1 MASWVGNG
9 ISSTLKRGDKW
20 FKLEDSD
27 IIVTLKGIV
36 TIWNKKHRYGFVEN
50 IPCQMQNY
58 SKGTYYFGDNYPNL
72 VDISNIKKGMI
83 IGFHLGLDRER
94 KLIYAG
100 VKELNANSY
109 LN

>member
-1 MASWVGNG
+1 MANWSSTG
-9 ISSTLKRGDKW
+9 IYSTLKKGNTW
-20 FKLEDSD
+20 FTIGDSD
-27 IIVTLKGIV
+27 TKVILKGV
-36 TIWNKKHRYGFVEN
+36 VKIWNKKHKYGFIDN
-50 IPCQMQNY
+50 IPCEMQNY

-72 VDISNIKKGMI
+72 VDISKIKEGFVVGFY
-83 IGFHLGLDRER
+83 IGFDKER

>member
-1 MASWVGNG
+1 MASWVSNG
-9 ISSTLKRGDKW
+9 MSSTLKNGNTW
-20 FKLEDSD
+20 FTLEDSD
-27 IIVTLKGIV
+27 IIVTLKGV
-36 TIWNKKHRYGFVEN
+36 VKIWNKKHRYGFIEN

-72 VDISNIKKGMI
+72 VDISKIKEGMVVR
-83 IGFHLGLDRER
+83 FHLGLDKQR

>member
-1 MASWVGNG
+1 MASWVSNG
-9 ISSTLKRGDKW
+9 IASTLKKGDKW
-20 FKLEDSD
+20 FKLGDSD

-72 VDISNIKKGMI
+72 VDISNIKKGMVI
-83 IGFHLGLDRER
+83 EFHLGMDRER

>member
-1 MASWVGNG
+1 
-9 ISSTLKRGDKW
+9 
-20 FKLEDSD
+20 
-27 IIVTLKGIV
+27 
-36 TIWNKKHRYGFVEN
+36 
-50 IPCQMQNY
+50 MQNY

-72 VDISNIKKGMI
+72 VDISKIKEGMVVR
-83 IGFHLGLDRER
+83 FHLGLDKQR